1 MWRKENM
8 SYSAGPRQPNGR
20 SATPSDLPVYHSGPR
35 EPNGRSATP
44 NELPVYRSGP
54 NLNPEHEILPG
65 NDSEFI
71 YAEDSVAISLAI
83 SMYSTPIHFLEGYKL
98 LTGEGN
104 ERVRCWIKNDGSAIV
119 GCRGT
124 AFHSVGGLSDI
135 IDDLHIASGGNCS
148 LSIINEASR
157 IISLLEGD
165 IIVCGHSLG
174 GQAAFCLQKKYPQI
188 RRAISLNGA
197 APIIGGPF
205 TGSGINESIFY
216 HIVGDIIS
224 THMDEQTCTLLR
236 IKLPGFV
243 DWSDPSYYHSSDRF
257 FEIFQDYTGFTAQ
270 EEQDDITKYVY
281 SSTLTSTFVTL
292 VTGLVTKYL
301 HRDRVRELV
310 CQHPIPGSKS
320 SGDCT
325 HNVGLGE
332 TGVALGTFAGGFL
345 GYIFQSEA
353 ALAVVLGGA
362 LNPFTAVPVS
372 LGVASAVVGAYYG
385 HKIASGEGIFDIV
398 SFKKSKKRAK

>member
-1 MWRKENM
+1 MWKKENM
-8 SYSAGPRQPNGR
+8 SYSSVPRPTYGSAGPRQPNGR
-20 SATPSDLPVYHSGPR
+20 SANPDEQELPVYHSGPD
-35 EPNGRSATP
+35 
-44 NELPVYRSGP
+44 
-54 NLNPEHEILPG
+54 LNTEHEILPG
-65 NDSEFI
+65 NESEFI

-83 SMYSTPIHFLEGYKL
+83 SLYTTPMHYLEGYK

-104 ERVRCWIKNDGSAIV
+104 ERVRCWIKDDGSAIV

-148 LSIINEASR
+148 LSIINEASK

-174 GQAAFCLQKKYPQI
+174 GQAAFCLQKKYPHI

-224 THMDEQTCTLLR
+224 THMDEKTCTLLR

-243 DWSDPSYYHSSDRF
+243 DWSNPSYYHSSDRF
-257 FEIFQDYTGFTAQ
+257 FEIFQDYTSFTAQ

-292 VTGLVTKYL
+292 VTGIVTKYL

-310 CQHPIPGSKS
+310 CNHPIPGSKI

-325 HNVGLGE
+325 HDVGLGE
-332 TGVALGTFAGGFL
+332 TGVALGTFAGSFL

-353 ALAVVLGGA
+353 ALAAVTAGIS
-362 LNPFTAVPVS
+362 NPFTAIPVS

-385 HKIASGEGIFDIV
+385 HKIASGEGLFDMP
-398 SFKKSKKRAK
+398 SFKKRRLIK

>member
-1 MWRKENM
+1 MWKKENM
-8 SYSAGPRQPNGR
+8 SYSSVPRPTYGSAGPRQPNAR
-20 SATPSDLPVYHSGPR
+20 SANPDEQELPVYHSGPD
-35 EPNGRSATP
+35 
-44 NELPVYRSGP
+44 
-54 NLNPEHEILPG
+54 LNTEHEILPG
-65 NDSEFI
+65 NESEFI

-83 SMYSTPIHFLEGYKL
+83 SLYTTPMHYLEGYK

-104 ERVRCWIKNDGSAIV
+104 ERVRCWIKDDGSAIV

-148 LSIINEASR
+148 LSIINEASK

-243 DWSDPSYYHSSDRF
+243 DWSNPSYYHSSDRF
-257 FEIFQDYTGFTAQ
+257 FEIFQDYTSFTAQ

-292 VTGLVTKYL
+292 VTGIVTKYL

-310 CQHPIPGSKS
+310 CNHPIPGSKR

-325 HNVGLGE
+325 HDVGLGE
-332 TGVALGTFAGGFL
+332 TGVALGTFAGSFL

-353 ALAVVLGGA
+353 ALAAVTAGIS
-362 LNPFTAVPVS
+362 NPFTAIPVS

-385 HKIASGEGIFDIV
+385 HKIASGEGLFDLP
-398 SFKKSKKRAK
+398 SFKKIRLIK